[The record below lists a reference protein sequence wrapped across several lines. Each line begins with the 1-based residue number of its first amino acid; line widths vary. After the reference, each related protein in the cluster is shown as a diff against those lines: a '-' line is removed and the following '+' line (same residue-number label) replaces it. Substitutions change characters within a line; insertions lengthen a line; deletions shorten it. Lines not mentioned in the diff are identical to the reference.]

1 MNRRDFIT
9 ATGAI
14 GAAVLSSKTFAQD
27 KPQQAEA
34 DVHSFGRVITL
45 AQERAKSPDKP
56 EQYRLGGIFSDLTYD
71 QYRGI
76 RFRREVDPIHA
87 ANANSQFGLDL
98 LPPGFFY
105 KDRVRIHLVKGGK
118 AEEIVFD
125 PGAFDFDPN
134 LFDAAKLEFPD
145 DVRQGLGWSGF
156 RLRYAINSPDYM
168 DEFAVFQGASYFRAI
183 ARDTLY
189 GLSARGLALGTGG
202 PGGEEFPRFT
212 QFWIYQPEAN
222 DRSIRLEALL
232 ESPSLTGAYAMEII
246 PGAETVFLI
255 KASLFPRKDIEHYGI
270 APLTSMYFF
279 SPSRRAAIND
289 YRNAVHDNDGLA
301 MYTGGE
307 ARLWRPLC
315 NPRDLQFSAFIDDN
329 PKGFGLLQ
337 RARVFDNFQDAEARY
352 DKRPSAWVTP
362 RGKWDKGS
370 ISLVEIPVTN
380 EFNDNI
386 IAFWSP
392 AEPLKAGERRD
403 FAYDLTWSQAGP
415 EFSGRA
421 RIVGTRSGAAV
432 NNPERFT
439 FTVDFAMPEGSA
451 PLDPDTLKL
460 ATNASAGEIYAVHLV
475 RLPEG
480 GRLRAA
486 FDYQPKSNTMAE
498 LQLRLTDTNG
508 VPVAESWFYRW
519 VPL

>member
-1 MNRRDFIT
+1 MNRRDFMAGVISAAALTKT
-9 ATGAI
+9 A
-14 GAAVLSSKTFAQD
+14 FAQENA
-27 KPQQAEA
+27 PQAEA
-34 DVHSFGRVITL
+34 DTHSFGRVITL
-45 AQERAKSPDKP
+45 AQERAQSPDKP
-56 EQYRLGGIFSDLTYD
+56 DLFKLAGAYADLSYD

-76 RFRREVDPIHA
+76 RFRRSADPIQA
-87 ANANSQFGLDL
+87 GKSQFGLDL
-98 LPPGFFY
+98 LPPGHFF
-105 KDRVRIHLVKGGK
+105 KERVRISLVKNGK
-118 AEEIVFD
+118 AEEIAFD
-125 PGAFDFDPN
+125 PTLFDYDPN
-134 LFDAAKLEFPD
+134 QFDASKLDFSDEM
-145 DVRQGLGWSGF
+145 RQGLGWSGF
-156 RLRYAINSPDYM
+156 RLRYPINSPDYL

-202 PGGEEFPRFT
+202 PNGEEFPRFT
-212 QFWIYQPEAN
+212 QFWIYQPGPD
-222 DRSIRLEALL
+222 DRSIHLEALL
-232 ESPSLTGAYAMEII
+232 ESASLTGAYAMEII

-255 KASLFPRKDIEHYGI
+255 KSSLFPRKDIEHYGI

-301 MYTGGE
+301 IYTGAE

-315 NPRDLQFSAFIDDN
+315 NPQTLQFSAFIDDN

-337 RARVFDNFQDAEARY
+337 RARAFDNFQDAEARY

-362 RGKWDKGS
+362 RGNWNKGS
-370 ISLVEIPVTN
+370 VSLVEIPVTN

-392 AEPLKAGERRD
+392 AEPLKAGQRHD
-403 FAYDLTWSQAGP
+403 FAYDLTWSQTGP

-421 RIVGTRSGAAV
+421 RISGTRSGAAV
-432 NNPERFT
+432 NNPELFT
-439 FTVDFAMPEGSA
+439 FTVDFTMPEGTT

-460 ATNASAGEIYAVHLV
+460 STNASVGEISGAHLV
-475 RLPEG
+475 RLPEAG
-480 GRLRAA
+480 KLRAA
-486 FDYQPKSNTMAE
+486 FDYRPKNNTMAE
-498 LQLRLTDTNG
+498 LQLRLTDG
-508 VPVAESWFYRW
+508 KDVPVTESWYYRW

>member
-1 MNRRDFIT
+1 MNRRDFM
-9 ATGAI
+9 ASVI
-14 GAAVLSSKTFAQD
+14 GAAALANQALAQEGAAQ
-27 KPQQAEA
+27 PAA
-34 DVHSFGRVITL
+34 DTHSFGRVITL
-45 AQERAKSPDKP
+45 AQERAQSPDKP
-56 EQYRLGGIFSDLTYD
+56 DQFRLSGAYADLTYD

-76 RFRREVDPIHA
+76 RFRRSADPIRDSK
-87 ANANSQFGLDL
+87 SQFGLDL
-98 LPPGFFY
+98 LPPGHFF
-105 KDRVRIHLVKGGK
+105 KERVRIFLVKNGQ

-125 PGAFDFDPN
+125 PTLFDYDPN
-134 LFDAAKLEFPD
+134 QFDAAKLDFND
-145 DVRQGLGWSGF
+145 DMRKGLGWSGF
-156 RLRYAINSPDYM
+156 RLRYPINSPDYM